1 MHSDMVMFKPRK
13 LWVRLLQIAVI
24 AALVVFIG
32 QRIASNWTSINDF
45 EWHLNYGLLAL
56 SLGVML
62 LALFVQSSVLAKIFG
77 AFSRD
82 VSPLKS
88 FKIAYLSQL
97 GRYLP
102 GKVWQVFGMIHLA
115 GKEGLSKTEAIT
127 SFALAQLFTTPPA
140 LLVVACFLF
149 LPGYYPDS
157 EFVSP
162 TIGYI
167 VGGISCISLVIF
179 FKPHWLRKVI
189 NAMVTRL
196 GAAPVE
202 FHIPSRVAVEIL
214 AMYCVGWIL
223 YGTAFYLFLLS
234 VSEFPGG
241 NIVQAIGIFCAA
253 YLVGYWSIL
262 APGGIG
268 VRETALVLFLG
279 PIFGGGV
286 AAAIAAFARIWS
298 IVGEVIASV
307 LALRIR

>member
-1 MHSDMVMFKPRK
+1 MNSDMVMFKPRR
-13 LWVRLLQIAVI
+13 LWIRLLQIALI
-24 AALVVFIG
+24 AALIVFIG
-32 QRIASNWTSINDF
+32 QRIASNWTSIKDF
-45 EWHLNYGLLAL
+45 DWHLNYGFMAL
-56 SLGVML
+56 SLLVML

-77 AFSRD
+77 AFARD
-82 VSPLKS
+82 VSVFKS

-102 GKVWQVFGMIHLA
+102 GKVWQVFGMIHLS
-115 GKEGLSKTEAIT
+115 GKEGVSKTEAIS

-167 VGGISCISLVIF
+167 VGAVSCVCLVIL
-179 FKPHWLRKVI
+179 FKPQWLRKVI

-196 GAAPVE
+196 GSSPVE
-202 FHIPSRVAVEIL
+202 FHISRRAAVEIL

-223 YGTAFYLFLLS
+223 YGTAFYFFLLS
-234 VSEFPGG
+234 VSEFPGES
-241 NIVQAIGIFCAA
+241 ILQAIGIFCAA
-253 YLVGYWSIL
+253 YLIGYWSIL

-298 IVGEVIASV
+298 IVGEVIASIIAV
-307 LALRIR
+307 RIR

>member
-1 MHSDMVMFKPRK
+1 MTIIKSRK
-13 LWVRLLQIAVI
+13 LWVRLLQVVVL
-24 AALVVFIG
+24 AALAIFIG
-32 QRIASNWTSINDF
+32 QRIASNWTSIKDF
-45 EWHLNYGLLAL
+45 EWHLNYGFMVL
-56 SLGVML
+56 SLVVML

-82 VSPLKS
+82 VTLLKS

-115 GKEGLSKTEAIT
+115 GKEGISKTEAIS

-149 LPGYYPDS
+149 LPGYYPSS

-167 VGGISCISLVIF
+167 VGGVSCISLVIF
-179 FKPHWLRKVI
+179 FKPQWLRKVI
-189 NAMVTRL
+189 NAMVTRV
-196 GAAPVE
+196 GSSPVE
-202 FHIPSRVAVEIL
+202 FHISGRVAVEIL

-234 VSEFPGG
+234 VSEFPGESL
-241 NIVQAIGIFCAA
+241 VQAIGIFCAA

-298 IVGEVIASV
+298 IVGEVIASII
-307 LALRIR
+307 ALRIR